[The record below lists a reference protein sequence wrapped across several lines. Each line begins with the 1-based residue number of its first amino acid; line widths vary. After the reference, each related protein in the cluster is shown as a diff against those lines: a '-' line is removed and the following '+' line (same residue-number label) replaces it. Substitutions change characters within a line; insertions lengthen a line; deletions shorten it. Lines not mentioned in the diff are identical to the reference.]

1 MCGVE
6 GSVMD
11 LRDSKID
18 AGALS
23 RGRSRSW
30 PQVITRA
37 TAFAHDLDEVSRPAR
52 CRIETRRPRTTVR
65 AP

>member
-11 LRDSKID
+11 RRDSKID

-23 RGRSRSW
+23 RERSRSW
-30 PQVITRA
+30 PRVITRA
-37 TAFAHDLDEVSRPAR
+37 TAFAHDRPAA
-52 CRIETRRPRTTVR
+52 ESKPDALGPRRARQ
-65 AP
+65 